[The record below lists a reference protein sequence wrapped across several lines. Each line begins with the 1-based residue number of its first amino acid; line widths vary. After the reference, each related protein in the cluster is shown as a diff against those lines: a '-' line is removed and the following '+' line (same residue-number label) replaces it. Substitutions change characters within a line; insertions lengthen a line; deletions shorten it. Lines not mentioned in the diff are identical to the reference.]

1 VEPLD
6 AFGCQPW
13 LPLVIAHS
21 SPKRLA
27 TRSRNRSRNKW
38 LPLSP
43 PEEQALAAADRA
55 PPLQPWREHATL
67 RSLRE
72 QLQLCF
78 DCWNL
83 LDAPGGTSRRCVYL
97 PPGAKEPDANYRNR
111 VENARPSGFF
121 RDALRTYAGMLSFLE
136 YLALPPSLQR
146 VISDV
151 DGRGTDLGVFLF
163 IADLLVLRDGGCLI
177 LVLPPL
183 RGWPSEGHR
192 LDAIRRG
199 DRLSLPRLSLVP
211 RGDLLDWHLPSPDSP
226 PHRLNWRQDRRA
238 PQQPLY
244 DSAIPVHHL
253 GPDGGDGVTAPRL
266 EDWLYHQAT
275 LGDDG
280 LAVETFAALPNGAVA
295 SSSAASAYEAQRL
308 GPPLLLPRQ
317 HTMPVVWYAAD
328 GAAFGEGDLPHLGL
342 ANQYLTHYRLKSEY
356 EDLLSR
362 CALPVGVRSGLV
374 DQYGFQR
381 SEDGEPR
388 PPEQLVLSTSTFM
401 DLPEGADFNWKEI
414 RARSLAEHRAYLTLL
429 DETMRRDALVPTQ
442 NRGAGRSET
451 EISLTAGQ
459 AYALLQS
466 LATQKTSVFATVLE
480 HWCSLTGDSLVP
492 GAGLALTV
500 TPLTPPLR
508 PQPSVGE
515 WLTLHERGVISTAEL
530 RHQLSLAAAPGVV
543 NPISGSAT
551 ESFAVPT
558 AELS

>member
-1 VEPLD
+1 M
-6 AFGCQPW
+6 A
-13 LPLVIAHS
+13 IAHS
-21 SPKRLA
+21 STQRLA
-27 TRSRNRSRNKW
+27 SRSRNRSRNKW

-43 PEEQALAAADRA
+43 PEEQALAAEGRA
-55 PPLQPWREHATL
+55 PLQQPWREHATL

-226 PHRLNWRQDRRA
+226 PHRLNWRQDRKA
-238 PQQPLY
+238 PQPPLY

-253 GPDGGDGVTAPRL
+253 GPEGLGRDGADGFTAPRL

-280 LAVETFAALPNGAVA
+280 LAVETFAAVPN
-295 SSSAASAYEAQRL
+295 SAAASGRAASVYGSSGHTAQRL

-381 SEDGEPR
+381 SEDGEAR
-388 PPEQLVLSTSTFM
+388 APEQLVLSTSTFM

-558 AELS
+558 PELS

>member
-1 VEPLD
+1 M
-6 AFGCQPW
+6 A
-13 LPLVIAHS
+13 S
-21 SPKRLA
+21 
-27 TRSRNRSRNKW
+27 RSRNRTRNTW
-38 LPLSP
+38 LRLSP
-43 PEEQALAAADRA
+43 PEVQALTAAGSAS
-55 PPLQPWREHATL
+55 PLLQPWREYPTL
-67 RSLRE
+67 QSLRD

-83 LDAPGGTSRRCVYL
+83 LDAPGGVSRRCVYL
-97 PPGAKEPDANYRNR
+97 PPGANEPDANYRNR

-136 YLALPPSLQR
+136 YLALPSSLQR

-163 IADLLVLRDGGCLI
+163 LADLLVLRDGGCLI

-211 RGDLLDWHLPSPDSP
+211 RGDLLDWHLPSPESP
-226 PHRLNWRQDRRA
+226 PHRINWRQDRRA
-238 PQQPLY
+238 PQPPLY

-253 GPDGGDGVTAPRL
+253 GPGPDGAEAPRL
-266 EDWLYHQAT
+266 DDWHYHQAT
-275 LGDDG
+275 LADDG
-280 LAVETFAALPNGAVA
+280 LTVETFAAVPNSPAA
-295 SSSAASAYEAQRL
+295 SGHAASAYTAQRL

-388 PPEQLVLSTSTFM
+388 APEQLVLSTSTFM

-442 NRGAGRSET
+442 NRGAGRSDT

-543 NPISGSAT
+543 NPISGSAS

-558 AELS
+558 PEQS

>member
-1 VEPLD
+1 
-6 AFGCQPW
+6 
-13 LPLVIAHS
+13 
-21 SPKRLA
+21 LA
-27 TRSRNRSRNKW
+27 SRTRNRSRNKW
-38 LPLSP
+38 LPLSQ
-43 PEEQALAAADRA
+43 PEEEALAAAGST
-55 PPLQPWREHATL
+55 PLLQPWREHATL

-199 DRLSLPRLSLVP
+199 DRHSLPRLSLVP

-238 PQQPLY
+238 PGQPLY

-253 GPDGGDGVTAPRL
+253 SPDGAEAPRL

-280 LAVETFAALPNGAVA
+280 LAVETFAAVPNGAVA
-295 SSSAASAYEAQRL
+295 SSSAASGYEAQRL

-381 SEDGEPR
+381 SEDGEAR
-388 PPEQLVLSTSTFM
+388 APEQLVLSTSTFM

-466 LATQKTSVFATVLE
+466 LATQKTSVFENVLE
-480 HWCSLTGDSLVP
+480 HWCSLTGDSLVR

-508 PQPSVGE
+508 PQPTVGE

-551 ESFAVPT
+551 ESFAVPCPQQT
-558 AELS
+558 

>member
-1 VEPLD
+1 MHAIGPR
-6 AFGCQPW
+6 
-13 LPLVIAHS
+13 LVIGHS
-21 SPKRLA
+21 STKHLA
-27 TRSRNRSRNKW
+27 PRSRNRSHNKW

-43 PEEQALAAADRA
+43 PEVQALAVAGRA
-55 PPLQPWREHATL
+55 PLLQPWREHTTL

-163 IADLLVLRDGGCLI
+163 LADLLVLRDGGCLI

-226 PHRLNWRQDRRA
+226 PHRISWRQDRRA
-238 PQQPLY
+238 PLPPLY

-253 GPDGGDGVTAPRL
+253 GPGIDGAEAPRL

-275 LGDDG
+275 LADDG
-280 LAVETFAALPNGAVA
+280 LTVETFAAVPNNPAA
-295 SSSAASAYEAQRL
+295 SGPAASAYTAQRL

-381 SEDGEPR
+381 SEDGEAR
-388 PPEQLVLSTSTFM
+388 APEQLVLSTSTFM

-442 NRGAGRSET
+442 NRGAGRSDT

-543 NPISGSAT
+543 NPISGSAS

-558 AELS
+558 PEQS

>member
-1 VEPLD
+1 M
-6 AFGCQPW
+6 
-13 LPLVIAHS
+13 VIAPS
-21 SPKRLA
+21 STKRL
-27 TRSRNRSRNKW
+27 TSRSRNRSRNKW

-43 PEEQALAAADRA
+43 PEQRALAAAGTA
-55 PPLQPWREHATL
+55 PLLQPWREHATL

-72 QLQLCF
+72 QLRLCF

-97 PPGAKEPDANYRNR
+97 PPGANYRNR

-121 RDALRTYAGMLSFLE
+121 RDALRTYAGMLSSLE
-136 YLALPPSLQR
+136 YLALPPSVQR

-192 LDAIRRG
+192 FDAIRRG

-238 PQQPLY
+238 PQPPLY

-253 GPDGGDGVTAPRL
+253 GPDGAYGITAPRL

-280 LAVETFAALPNGAVA
+280 LAVETFAAVPNGAVA
-295 SSSAASAYEAQRL
+295 SSSAASGYEAQRL

-342 ANQYLTHYRLKSEY
+342 ANKYLTHYRLKSEY

-374 DQYGFQR
+374 DQYGFKR

-401 DLPEGADFNWKEI
+401 DLHEGATSTG
-414 RARSLAEHRAYLTLL
+414 RRSAPARSR
-429 DETMRRDALVPTQ
+429 
-442 NRGAGRSET
+442 
-451 EISLTAGQ
+451 
-459 AYALLQS
+459 
-466 LATQKTSVFATVLE
+466 
-480 HWCSLTGDSLVP
+480 
-492 GAGLALTV
+492 
-500 TPLTPPLR
+500 
-508 PQPSVGE
+508 
-515 WLTLHERGVISTAEL
+515 STA
-530 RHQLSLAAAPGVV
+530 
-543 NPISGSAT
+543 
-551 ESFAVPT
+551 PT
-558 AELS
+558 

>member
-1 VEPLD
+1 M
-6 AFGCQPW
+6 A
-13 LPLVIAHS
+13 IARS
-21 SPKRLA
+21 STKRLA
-27 TRSRNRSRNKW
+27 SRSRNRSRNRW

-43 PEEQALAAADRA
+43 PEAQAQVERA
-55 PPLQPWREHATL
+55 GGSAPQLQPWREHATL

-226 PHRLNWRQDRRA
+226 PHRICWRQDRRA
-238 PQQPLY
+238 PRQPLY

-253 GPDGGDGVTAPRL
+253 GPVGFGPDGAEAPRL

-280 LAVETFAALPNGAVA
+280 LAVETFAAVPNGAGARGTVA
-295 SSSAASAYEAQRL
+295 SSSAASGYEAQRL

-381 SEDGEPR
+381 SEDGEAR
-388 PPEQLVLSTSTFM
+388 SPEQLVLSTSTFM

-480 HWCSLTGDSLVP
+480 HWCSLTGDCLVA

-515 WLTLHERGVISTAEL
+515 WLTLHERGVVSTAEL

-551 ESFAVPT
+551 ESFAVPCPQQ
-558 AELS
+558 S

>member
-1 VEPLD
+1 M
-6 AFGCQPW
+6 
-13 LPLVIAHS
+13 
-21 SPKRLA
+21 
-27 TRSRNRSRNKW
+27 
-38 LPLSP
+38 PLSP
-43 PEEQALAAADRA
+43 PEEQALVTASST
-55 PPLQPWREHATL
+55 PQLQPWREHATL
-67 RSLRE
+67 GSLRE
-72 QLQLCF
+72 QLHLCF

-83 LDAPGGTSRRCVYL
+83 LDAPGGMSRRCVYL
-97 PPGAKEPDANYRNR
+97 PPGAKEPDTNYRNR

-151 DGRGTDLGVFLF
+151 DGLGTDLGVFLF
-163 IADLLVLRDGGCLI
+163 IAVLLVLRDGGCLI

-183 RGWPSEGHR
+183 RSWPSEGHR
-192 LDAIRRG
+192 LEAICRG

-226 PHRLNWRQDRRA
+226 PHRICWRQDRRA
-238 PQQPLY
+238 PQPPLY

-253 GPDGGDGVTAPRL
+253 GPVGLGPNGAEAPRL

-280 LAVETFAALPNGAVA
+280 LAVETFAAVPN
-295 SSSAASAYEAQRL
+295 SAAVSGRAASVYAASGYPAQRL

-466 LATQKTSVFATVLE
+466 LATQKTSVFENVLA
-480 HWCSLTGDSLVP
+480 HWCSLTGDSLMP

-508 PQPSVGE
+508 PQPTVGE

-551 ESFAVPT
+551 ESFTVPT
-558 AELS
+558 AELN

>member
-1 VEPLD
+1 
-6 AFGCQPW
+6 
-13 LPLVIAHS
+13 
-21 SPKRLA
+21 LA
-27 TRSRNRSRNKW
+27 SRSRNRSRNKW

-43 PEEQALAAADRA
+43 PEEQALSAAGTA

-226 PHRLNWRQDRRA
+226 PHRLNWRQDRKA
-238 PQQPLY
+238 PQPPLY

-253 GPDGGDGVTAPRL
+253 GPEGLGRDGADGFTAPRL

-280 LAVETFAALPNGAVA
+280 LAVETFAAVPNSAAA
-295 SSSAASAYEAQRL
+295 SGRAASVYGASAYTAQRL

-381 SEDGEPR
+381 SEEGEPR
-388 PPEQLVLSTSTFM
+388 APEQLVLSTSTFM

-480 HWCSLTGDSLVP
+480 HWCSLTGDSLVA

-558 AELS
+558 PELS